1 MTYPIILWLLSFSL
15 SFFFLSLFSAGSS
28 LPTERSSCM
37 LVLLRRQ
44 KTGSK
49 YGSWLVMSYGG
60 VCGWWRLLGVE
71 MRCVRVD
78 DGGGYG
84 GEVCEGG

>member
-1 MTYPIILWLLSFSL
+1 
-15 SFFFLSLFSAGSS
+15 
-28 LPTERSSCM
+28 M

>member
-1 MTYPIILWLLSFSL
+1 MSFVLLSFS
-15 SFFFLSLFSAGSS
+15 SAGSS
-28 LPTERSSCM
+28 LPTEHSSCM

-49 YGSWLVMSYGG
+49 YGSWLVMSCGG
-60 VCGWWRLLGVE
+60 VCRWWRLLGMEV
-71 MRCVRVD
+71 RCVRVD

-84 GEVCEGG
+84 DEVCEGG